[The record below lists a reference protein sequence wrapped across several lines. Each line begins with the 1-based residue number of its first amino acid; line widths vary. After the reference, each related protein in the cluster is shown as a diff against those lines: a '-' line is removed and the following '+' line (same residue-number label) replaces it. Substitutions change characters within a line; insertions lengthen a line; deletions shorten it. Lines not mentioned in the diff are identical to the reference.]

1 MILPWKS
8 YFILLNFILF
18 AFLLLCDRR
27 LLCACVFFCCCCCCC
42 CLFVFAKNGK
52 KEENE
57 KKRKKRNLW
66 TTSAAHEIHCQKWPQ
81 DLQETQKGL
90 CSLMSKGWFMRE
102 TPHLVQWKCSS

>member
-27 LLCACVFFCCCCCCC
+27 LLCACVCVSGYFFFCCCCC

-57 KKRKKRNLW
+57 KKRKKGIFGQPLLHTKYIVKNGLKTCRRRKRA
-66 TTSAAHEIHCQKWPQ
+66 SAP
-81 DLQETQKGL
+81 
-90 CSLMSKGWFMRE
+90 
-102 TPHLVQWKCSS
+102 